1 MPKKEENDQLV
12 EERLEEF
19 LRNDGLQ
26 REEQKTKEEVRIE
39 FSVQTQ
45 EQTKYIWKDM
55 INIGAAEDLLRS
67 EIREHVIY
75 LKEALQFHYVRFW
88 NIFSKDMLIDISS
101 GEEGY
106 NFFETGF
113 NSRFS
118 AAEWI
123 KTAY

>member
-67 EIREHVIY
+67 EIRP
-75 LKEALQFHYVRFW
+75 
-88 NIFSKDMLIDISS
+88 
-101 GEEGY
+101 
-106 NFFETGF
+106 
-113 NSRFS
+113 
-118 AAEWI
+118 
-123 KTAY
+123 

>member
-1 MPKKEENDQLV
+1 MPKRG
-12 EERLEEF
+12 ERSARRGASEEF

-75 LKEALQFHYVRFW
+75 MKEQGCSFTMSDLEYLLR
-88 NIFSKDMLIDISS
+88 IC
-101 GEEGY
+101 
-106 NFFETGF
+106 
-113 NSRFS
+113 
-118 AAEWI
+118 
-123 KTAY
+123 